1 MNRDKKRR
9 VSLWVAGCTCIA
21 VLLFVG
27 IASWT
32 TTANQSDKNEVKA
45 SAPTKD
51 SEEASAKVIVTQDD
65 LEAAEKSL
73 DELDFSDSSAE
84 SAELQAEL

>member
-1 MNRDKKRR
+1 M
-9 VSLWVAGCTCIA
+9 
-21 VLLFVG
+21 
-27 IASWT
+27 
-32 TTANQSDKNEVKA
+32 TTANQGDKNEVKA
-45 SAPTKD
+45 NAATNPPAKD
-51 SEEASAKVIVTQDD
+51 PEETSAKVIVTQDD